1 MSTHGYGAYSTGCR
15 CEVCRSAKA
24 AYMRERRAAG
34 RDAARAATDAATW
47 SGPRGARAVAAETGA
62 RRYVSPVAQH
72 GTRAGYEECGCRCFD
87 CTDAATR
94 ARARERARAKERAS

>member
-1 MSTHGYGAYSTGCR
+1 MSTHGYGAYSKGCR
-15 CEVCRSAKA
+15 CGVCRSAKA

-47 SGPRGARAVAAETGA
+47 SGGARAVAAETGA

-72 GTRAGYEECGCRCFD
+72 GTRAGYEEHGCRCFD
-87 CTDAATR
+87 CTDANT
-94 ARARERARAKERAS
+94 RARAKERTRAKERAS